1 VLPEWFVYH
10 GTMDDTPGVAT
21 IAGLIGDRT
30 RATILMGLMAGRS
43 VTASELARSASV
55 TKQTASAH
63 LSKLVEARLVAV
75 TNAGRH
81 RYFRI
86 ADHHVAGVIESLV
99 GLAHRLGAA
108 PIETGPSDPAMRKAR
123 VCYDHLAGDLGVLV
137 FDSLSQQGFLRVG
150 AATPVLTERGEQF
163 CGDMGVDMAA
173 IEEGR
178 RPVCLACLDWSV
190 RRHHLAGALGAAIL
204 SRIYTLGWARRPRG
218 SRVVLFSA
226 AGEQSLRAR
235 FRYRPA

>member
-1 VLPEWFVYH
+1 MGE
-10 GTMDDTPGVAT
+10 TPVIAN

-30 RATILMGLMAGRS
+30 RATILMGLMAGRA
-43 VTASELARSASV
+43 VTASELARAASV

-63 LSKLVEARLVAV
+63 LGKLVGARLVAV
-75 TNAGRH
+75 ENAGRH

-86 ADHHVAGVIESLV
+86 ADHHVAGVIESLA
-99 GLAHRLGAA
+99 GLAHRLGAT

-137 FDSLSQQGFLRVG
+137 FDSLSQQGCLRTG
-150 AATPVLTERGEQF
+150 GATPALSDKGERF
-163 CGDMGVDMAA
+163 CGDMGIDVAA
-173 IEEGR
+173 LELGR

-204 SRIYTLGWARRPRG
+204 NRVYALGWARRQRG
-218 SRVVLFSA
+218 SRVVSFSA
-226 AGEQSLRAR
+226 VGEQSLRAR
-235 FRYRPA
+235 FNYRPS

>member
-1 VLPEWFVYH
+1 
-10 GTMDDTPGVAT
+10 MDDTPGVAA

-30 RATILMGLMAGRS
+30 RATILMGLMEGRS
-43 VTASELARSASV
+43 VTASELARAASV

-63 LSKLVEARLVAV
+63 LSKLVDARLVAV
-75 TNAGRH
+75 ANAGRH

-99 GLAHRLGAA
+99 GLAHRLGAT

-137 FDSLSQQGFLRVG
+137 FDSLSQQGCLRTGG
-150 AATPVLTERGEQF
+150 AAPALTDSGERF
-163 CGDMGVDMAA
+163 CDDMGIAVAVL
-173 IEEGR
+173 EEGR

-204 SRIYTLGWARRPRG
+204 NRIYALGWARRQRG

-235 FRYRPA
+235 FKYRPS

>member
-1 VLPEWFVYH
+1 
-10 GTMDDTPGVAT
+10 MAA

-30 RATILMGLMAGRS
+30 RATILMGLMEGRS
-43 VTASELARSASV
+43 VTASELARAASV

-63 LSKLVEARLVAV
+63 LSKLVGARLVAV
-75 TNAGRH
+75 ANAGRH

-99 GLAHRLGAA
+99 GLAHRLGAT

-137 FDSLSQQGFLRVG
+137 FDSLSQQGCLRTTG
-150 AATPVLTERGEQF
+150 ATPALTEKGERF
-163 CGDMGVDMAA
+163 CRDIGIDVAA
-173 IEEGR
+173 LELGR
-178 RPVCLACLDWSV
+178 RPVCLSCLDWSV

-204 SRIYTLGWARRPRG
+204 NRVYALGWARRQRG
-218 SRVVLFSA
+218 SRVVSFSA
-226 AGEQSLRAR
+226 VGERAMRAR
-235 FRYRPA
+235 FKYRL

>member
-1 VLPEWFVYH
+1 
-10 GTMDDTPGVAT
+10 MDDTPGVAA

-30 RATILMGLMAGRS
+30 RATILMGLLAGRS

-75 TNAGRH
+75 ANAGRH

-86 ADHHVAGVIESLV
+86 ADPQVAGVIESLV
-99 GLAHRLGAA
+99 GLAHRLGAT
-108 PIETGPSDPAMRKAR
+108 PIETGPSDLAMRKAR

-137 FDSLSQQGFLRVG
+137 FDSLSQQECLRTGGWV
-150 AATPVLTERGEQF
+150 PVLTPRGERF
-163 CGDMGVDMAA
+163 CEDMGIDLATL
-173 IEEGR
+173 EEGR
-178 RPVCLACLDWSV
+178 RPMCLSCLDWSV

-204 SRIYTLGWARRPRG
+204 DRMYALGWARRQRG
-218 SRVVLFSA
+218 SRVVSFSA

-235 FRYRPA
+235 FKCRPA